1 MTKLRT
7 KTWYIFM
14 NFVTTKNYKWKL
26 YCFFL
31 CLPLKRQGNCGKLAK
46 FLLVVREPRKNLGKM
61 TKRVVRNSEISRED
75 VEIFWWSTNRGKIF
89 QVVRESEK
97 VENRCARAN

>member
-1 MTKLRT
+1 M
-7 KTWYIFM
+7 
-14 NFVTTKNYKWKL
+14 
-26 YCFFL
+26 
-31 CLPLKRQGNCGKLAK
+31 AK

-61 TKRVVRNSEISRED
+61 TKKVVRNSEISRED